1 LGHFAKIPELN
12 NEEVEAQIVELEDG
26 AKKGKIAF
34 NKKGKTLT
42 MLLSKGG
49 EMKISFPDRKEDV
62 VLNKKGDFVIFFE
75 KINHTWECKRKA
87 EVLTIRWPSLPNDV
101 IEKDI

>member
-1 LGHFAKIPELN
+1 
-12 NEEVEAQIVELEDG
+12 
-26 AKKGKIAF
+26 
-34 NKKGKTLT
+34 
-42 MLLSKGG
+42 
-49 EMKISFPDRKEDV
+49 MKISFPDRKEDV